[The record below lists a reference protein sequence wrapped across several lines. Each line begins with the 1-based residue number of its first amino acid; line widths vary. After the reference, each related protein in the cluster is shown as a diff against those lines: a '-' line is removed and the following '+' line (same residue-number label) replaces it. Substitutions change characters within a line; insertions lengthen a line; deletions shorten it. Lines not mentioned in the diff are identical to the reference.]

1 MPARLDTLPLIVLA
15 AARAAKA
22 TLNKSLAARSAL
34 FWAVCG
40 LANPRH
46 SWAMA
51 VVVRLAAHPKP
62 GRPHSRGLV
71 QHCPNAAVPALR
83 RLAFSPPA
91 GFAVALVAARV
102 VSVLLTLLLLTFLKS
117 LVCGLRGRLG
127 GAMTAA

>member
-1 MPARLDTLPLIVLA
+1 M
-15 AARAAKA
+15 
-22 TLNKSLAARSAL
+22 
-34 FWAVCG
+34 
-40 LANPRH
+40 
-46 SWAMA
+46 
-51 VVVRLAAHPKP
+51 
-62 GRPHSRGLV
+62 
-71 QHCPNAAVPALR
+71 PALR